1 MTDMADGP
9 RFDPIA
15 EAHRQWTARG
25 WAGAADGMALV
36 TSVMRVHQILLS
48 SVDGVLRPYELTF
61 ARFEI
66 LALLDFSRR
75 GSLPLG
81 KIGDRLQVHP
91 TSASSA
97 VQRLE
102 RQGLIIRVPHPTDGR
117 TTLVE
122 ITPQGR
128 KVVRRAAADLNA
140 KVFADLPLPAGQV
153 ARTYELLT
161 SLRRNSGDL

>member
-1 MTDMADGP
+1 MASEVRAP
-9 RFDPIA
+9 FDPIA
-15 EAHRQWTARG
+15 EARRQWVAHD
-25 WAGAADGMALV
+25 WEESAEGMALV

-48 SVDGVLRPYELTF
+48 SVDGVLRPFDLTF

-66 LALLDFSRR
+66 LALLDFTRR

-81 KIGDRLQVHP
+81 KIGTRLQVHP

-102 RQGLIIRVPHPTDGR
+102 RQGLIVRIPHPTDGR

-128 KVVRRAAADLNA
+128 QVVRKASADLNA
-140 KVFADLPLPAGQV
+140 KVFSSLPLNPAQV
-153 ARTYELLT
+153 TQTYDLLT
-161 SLRRNSGDL
+161 SLRRNSGDI

>member
-1 MTDMADGP
+1 MGNMAIGP
-9 RFDPIA
+9 GFDPIA
-15 EAHRQWTARG
+15 EARRQWVAHG
-25 WAGAADGMALV
+25 WVDAADGMALV
-36 TSVMRVHQILLS
+36 TSVMRVNQILLS
-48 SVDGVLRPYELTF
+48 IVDGVLRPYELTF

-122 ITPQGR
+122 ITSQGR

-140 KVFADLPLPAGQV
+140 TVFADLPLGRDDV
-153 ARTYELLT
+153 TRMVELLT
-161 SLRRNSGDL
+161 TLRRNSGDL

>member
-1 MTDMADGP
+1 MAIGP
-9 RFDPIA
+9 GFDPIA
-15 EAHRQWTARG
+15 EARRQWVAHG
-25 WAGAADGMALV
+25 WVDAADGMALV
-36 TSVMRVHQILLS
+36 TSVMRVNQILLS
-48 SVDGVLRPYELTF
+48 IVDGVLRPYELTF

-122 ITPQGR
+122 ITSQGR

-140 KVFADLPLPAGQV
+140 TVFADLPLGRDDV
-153 ARTYELLT
+153 TRMVELLT
-161 SLRRNSGDL
+161 TLRRNSGDL

>member
-1 MTDMADGP
+1 MAQGP
-9 RFDPIA
+9 GFDPIA
-15 EAHRQWTARG
+15 EAHRQWVAHG
-25 WAGAADGMALV
+25 WSEAADGMALV

-48 SVDGVLRPYELTF
+48 TVDRALRPYQLTF
-61 ARFEI
+61 ARFEV

-102 RQGLIIRVPHPTDGR
+102 RQGLVIRVAHATDGR

-122 ITPQGR
+122 ITSEGR
-128 KVVRRAAADLNA
+128 KVARRAAADLNA
-140 KVFADLPLPAGQV
+140 KVFADLPLAPAQV

>member
-1 MTDMADGP
+1 MTSSSGV
-9 RFDPIA
+9 DPIG
-15 EAHRQWTARG
+15 EARRQWVAHD
-25 WAGAADGMALV
+25 WEDAAEGMALV

-48 SVDGVLRPYELTF
+48 SVDGVLRPYDLTF

-81 KIGDRLQVHP
+81 KIGARLQVHP

-102 RQGLIIRVPHPTDGR
+102 RQELIVRVPHPTDGR

-122 ITPQGR
+122 ITPAGR
-128 KVVRRAAADLNA
+128 RLVSRATKDLNS
-140 KVFADLPLPAGQV
+140 KVFSALPLTPNQISQ
-153 ARTYELLT
+153 TYALLA
-161 SLRRNSGDL
+161 SLRRNAGDM

>member
-1 MTDMADGP
+1 MTTPGGA
-9 RFDPIA
+9 DPIA
-15 EAHRQWTARG
+15 EARRQWVAHDWG
-25 WAGAADGMALV
+25 EAADGMALV
-36 TSVMRVHQILLS
+36 TSVMRVQQILLS
-48 SVDGVLRPYELTF
+48 SVDGVLRPYDLTF

-81 KIGDRLQVHP
+81 KIGTRLQVHP

-102 RQGLIIRVPHPTDGR
+102 RQDLIVRVPHPTDGR

-128 KVVRRAAADLNA
+128 RLVRRATKDLNT
-140 KVFADLPLPAGQV
+140 KVFSALPLTSSQITQ
-153 ARTYELLT
+153 TYGLLA
-161 SLRRNSGDL
+161 SLRRNAGDM

>member
-1 MTDMADGP
+1 MASEVRGP
-9 RFDPIA
+9 FDPIA
-15 EAHRQWTARG
+15 EARRQWVAHD
-25 WAGAADGMALV
+25 WEESAEGMALV

-48 SVDGVLRPYELTF
+48 SVDGVLRPFDLTF

-66 LALLDFSRR
+66 LALLDFTRQ

-81 KIGDRLQVHP
+81 KIGTRLQVHP

-102 RQGLIIRVPHPTDGR
+102 RQGLIVRVPHPTDGR

-122 ITPQGR
+122 ITPEGR
-128 KVVRRAAADLNA
+128 RVVRKATMDLNA
-140 KVFADLPLPAGQV
+140 KVFSSLPLNPSQITQ
-153 ARTYELLT
+153 TYDLLT
-161 SLRRNSGDL
+161 SLRRNSGDI